1 MRFVHNLFHKS
12 TNNTQPRLSGV
23 QIYIKA
29 AQQTRT
35 RRTQNLPISILPRF
49 CSQIDHNILLLTT
62 PPSHKVHSKKQKN
75 STYHNDFSK
84 IVLISRSEII
94 KKQNIQNMATSYP
107 ELKRPKNKILT
118 VIKEYL
124 IMTIGMCIYSFGWI
138 GCVLPAKSTSGA
150 ASGLAIVVSTALQN
164 TMGWEVKIGT
174 IVLIINV
181 VLLIIAGFLLGWNFG
196 IKTIYCIFA
205 LSMSMNIW
213 QDILP
218 ADDFLHIDR
227 FLSMVIGGVVTG
239 FGVAIAIMQGGSA
252 GGTDIVAMIIN
263 KFRSISYG
271 RIIFILDLL
280 IIASSLTV
288 GFSIDAAIYGY
299 IMTLVFGYTVD
310 MILAGNKQSSQ
321 VFIISPKYDDIT
333 HALTTELGRGVTL
346 IEGEGGYTH
355 NKTKMVMVVCSNRE
369 TPAVMKYVKDI
380 DPNAFIT
387 VASVM
392 GVYGQGFQ
400 PIKL

>member
-1 MRFVHNLFHKS
+1 M
-12 TNNTQPRLSGV
+12 TT
-23 QIYIKA
+23 
-29 AQQTRT
+29 
-35 RRTQNLPISILPRF
+35 
-49 CSQIDHNILLLTT
+49 LTT
-62 PPSHKVHSKKQKN
+62 KQNVQK
-75 STYHNDFSK
+75 SGF
-84 IVLISRSEII
+84 LIS
-94 KKQNIQNMATSYP
+94 
-107 ELKRPKNKILT
+107 
-118 VIKEYL
+118 VKEYI

-150 ASGLAIVVSTALQN
+150 ASGLAIVISKALEN
-164 TMGWEVKIGT
+164 TVGWEIKIGT
-174 IVLIINV
+174 IVLCINV
-181 VLLIIAGFLLGWNFG
+181 VLLIIAGLTLGWKFG

-227 FLSMVIGGVVTG
+227 FLSMIIGGVITG
-239 FGVAIAIMQGGSA
+239 FGVAITLMQGGSA

-263 KFRSISYG
+263 KFRAISYG
-271 RIIFILDLL
+271 RVIFVLDLL

-321 VFIISPKYDDIT
+321 VFIISPKYEEIT
-333 HALTTELGRGVTL
+333 RALNLELGRGVTL
-346 IEGEGGYTH
+346 IESEGGYTH
-355 NKTKMVMVVCSNRE
+355 NHTKMVMVVCNNRE
-369 TPAVMKYVKDI
+369 TPAVMKYVKNI
-380 DPNAFIT
+380 DPNAFMT

>member
-1 MRFVHNLFHKS
+1 MTTPNSKPNMQKS
-12 TNNTQPRLSGV
+12 
-23 QIYIKA
+23 A
-29 AQQTRT
+29 
-35 RRTQNLPISILPRF
+35 F
-49 CSQIDHNILLLTT
+49 LTT
-62 PPSHKVHSKKQKN
+62 V
-75 STYHNDFSK
+75 
-84 IVLISRSEII
+84 
-94 KKQNIQNMATSYP
+94 
-107 ELKRPKNKILT
+107 
-118 VIKEYL
+118 KEYL

-150 ASGLAIVVSTALQN
+150 ASGLAIVISKALEN
-164 TMGWEVKIGT
+164 AVGWEIKIGT
-174 IVLIINV
+174 IVLCINV
-181 VLLIIAGFLLGWNFG
+181 VLLIIAGLTLGWKFG

-227 FLSMVIGGVVTG
+227 FLSMIIGGVITG
-239 FGVAIAIMQGGSA
+239 FGVAITLMQGGSA

-271 RIIFILDLL
+271 RVIFILDLL

-288 GFSIDAAIYGY
+288 GFTIDAAIYGY

-321 VFIISPKYDDIT
+321 VFIISPKYNEIT
-333 HALTTELGRGVTL
+333 HALTTQLGRGVTL
-346 IEGEGGYTH
+346 IDGEGGYTH

-380 DPNAFIT
+380 DPNAFMT

>member
-1 MRFVHNLFHKS
+1 
-12 TNNTQPRLSGV
+12 
-23 QIYIKA
+23 
-29 AQQTRT
+29 
-35 RRTQNLPISILPRF
+35 
-49 CSQIDHNILLLTT
+49 
-62 PPSHKVHSKKQKN
+62 
-75 STYHNDFSK
+75 
-84 IVLISRSEII
+84 
-94 KKQNIQNMATSYP
+94 
-107 ELKRPKNKILT
+107 
-118 VIKEYL
+118 
-124 IMTIGMCIYSFGWI
+124 MTIGMCIYSFGWI

-150 ASGLAIVVSTALQN
+150 ASGLAIVISKALEN
-164 TMGWEVKIGT
+164 AVGWEIKIGT
-174 IVLIINV
+174 IVLCINV
-181 VLLIIAGFLLGWNFG
+181 VLLIIAGLTLGWKFG

-227 FLSMVIGGVVTG
+227 FLSMIIGGVITG
-239 FGVAIAIMQGGSA
+239 FGVAITLMQGGSA

-271 RIIFILDLL
+271 RVIFILDLL

-288 GFSIDAAIYGY
+288 GFTIDAAIYGY

-321 VFIISPKYDDIT
+321 VFIISPKYNEIT
-333 HALTTELGRGVTL
+333 HALTTQLGRGVTL
-346 IEGEGGYTH
+346 IDGEGGYTH

-380 DPNAFIT
+380 DPNAFMT

>member
-1 MRFVHNLFHKS
+1 MTTPNSKP
-12 TNNTQPRLSGV
+12 NV
-23 QIYIKA
+23 QKNA
-29 AQQTRT
+29 
-35 RRTQNLPISILPRF
+35 F
-49 CSQIDHNILLLTT
+49 LTT
-62 PPSHKVHSKKQKN
+62 
-75 STYHNDFSK
+75 
-84 IVLISRSEII
+84 
-94 KKQNIQNMATSYP
+94 A
-107 ELKRPKNKILT
+107 
-118 VIKEYL
+118 KEYL

-150 ASGLAIVVSTALQN
+150 ASGLAIVISKALEN
-164 TMGWEVKIGT
+164 AVGWEIKIGT
-174 IVLIINV
+174 IVLCINV
-181 VLLIIAGFLLGWNFG
+181 VLLIIAGLTLGWKFG

-227 FLSMVIGGVVTG
+227 FLSMIIGGVITG
-239 FGVAIAIMQGGSA
+239 FGVAITLMQGGSA

-271 RIIFILDLL
+271 RVIFILDLL

-288 GFSIDAAIYGY
+288 GFTIDAAIYGY

-321 VFIISPKYDDIT
+321 VFIISPKYNEIT
-333 HALTTELGRGVTL
+333 HALTTQLGRGVTL
-346 IEGEGGYTH
+346 IDGEGGYTH

-380 DPNAFIT
+380 DPNAFMT

>member
-1 MRFVHNLFHKS
+1 MTTPNSKPNIQKS
-12 TNNTQPRLSGV
+12 
-23 QIYIKA
+23 A
-29 AQQTRT
+29 
-35 RRTQNLPISILPRF
+35 F
-49 CSQIDHNILLLTT
+49 LTT
-62 PPSHKVHSKKQKN
+62 V
-75 STYHNDFSK
+75 
-84 IVLISRSEII
+84 
-94 KKQNIQNMATSYP
+94 
-107 ELKRPKNKILT
+107 
-118 VIKEYL
+118 KEYL

-150 ASGLAIVVSTALQN
+150 ASGLAIVISKALEN
-164 TMGWEVKIGT
+164 AVGWEIKIGT
-174 IVLIINV
+174 IVLCINV
-181 VLLIIAGFLLGWNFG
+181 VLLIIAGLTLGWKFG

-227 FLSMVIGGVVTG
+227 FLSMIIGGVITG
-239 FGVAIAIMQGGSA
+239 FGVAITLMQGGSA

-271 RIIFILDLL
+271 RVIFILDLL

-288 GFSIDAAIYGY
+288 GFTIDAAIYGY

-321 VFIISPKYDDIT
+321 VFIISPKYNEIT
-333 HALTTELGRGVTL
+333 HALTTQLGRGVTL
-346 IEGEGGYTH
+346 IDGEGGYTH

-380 DPNAFIT
+380 DPNAFMT